1 MYEIMSQQTHKDP
14 IEEARLL
21 LPWYITGK
29 LSDTDKALVETA
41 LQQYPV
47 LQEEYAQEVK
57 LVETI
62 RLNADLLKL
71 TAMDTTQKRL
81 DKLLK
86 RIERE
91 DIQAPVAE
99 SMTQGKPVWVTKPRT
114 SFLQTVKQSLTDWL
128 ANSNG
133 MWKPANALF
142 ASLLAVQIGVLA
154 FYYLQQPTV
163 YETVTYE
170 DPTINANQPKNL
182 VVFMDFN
189 KNANVTTVHNF
200 LKQWNARVIDG
211 PDANDLFKVEF
222 KNTQTLSDTDIKQR
236 LAQLEQEKKVV
247 SFVGREF

>member
-1 MYEIMSQQTHKDP
+1 MSQQTHKDP

-29 LSDTDKALVETA
+29 LSEAEKALVEAA
-41 LQQYPV
+41 LKQYPV
-47 LQEEYAQEVK
+47 LQEEYTQELK

-71 TAMDTTQKRL
+71 TAMDTTQQRL

-91 DIQAPVAE
+91 EMPVAVE
-99 SMTQGKPVWVTKPRT
+99 SVVQVKSNAAVKPRAN
-114 SFLQTVKQSLTDWL
+114 LWQTIQQVVADWFG
-128 ANSNG
+128 SNN
-133 MWKPANALF
+133 MWKPANAVF
-142 ASLLAVQIGVLA
+142 AGLLAVQVGILA
-154 FYYLQQPTV
+154 FYYVQPQTV

-170 DPTINANQPKNL
+170 DPAANSVKNKNL
-182 VVFMDFN
+182 VVFIDFN
-189 KNANVTTVHNF
+189 KNASVTSVHNF

-222 KNTQTLSDTDIKQR
+222 KNTQTLSDLDIKQR
-236 LAQLEQEKKVV
+236 MAQLEKEKAVV
-247 SFVGREF
+247 NFIGREF